1 VSTFL
6 EAPGEGGAKEPLLPC
21 EGRPRA
27 IHMRDPKVSI
37 KNSQG
42 KMVGR
47 LCSRVVMESMQNG
60 LIKTS
65 LAAEVRD
72 GDTWC
77 HVRSPAISCHRIV
90 QDAPEEIGFLLRPVL
105 IPNI

>member
-21 EGRPRA
+21 QGTPRA
-27 IHMRDPKVSI
+27 IHMRDRKGI
-37 KNSQG
+37 KNNQG
-42 KMVGR
+42 KMLGR

-65 LAAEVRD
+65 LAAEARD
-72 GDTWC
+72 GDTWY
-77 HVRSPAISCHRIV
+77 HVRSLAINCHRAV
-90 QDAPEEIGFLLRPVL
+90 QHASEEISFLLRPVL